1 MDTKKVKQLADQLRK
16 VAEAVETSK
25 RKKVA
30 NLVVATTGLELLR
43 RKLED

>member
-1 MDTKKVKQLADQLRK
+1 MDTKKVKLLAQQLRK
-16 VAEAVETSK
+16 VAQEVEVHK